1 MYAERT
7 TLIQVLLP
15 DTEFSTVFC
24 QCCSM
29 YVPRTLCVY
38 KQFQFGLGRTGLF
51 VFAGT
56 SPMVQAPLPS
66 PTVDL
71 KPESPVAAGV
81 SVDISAGE
89 SFSGLIVN
97 QCALSQ

>member
-1 MYAERT
+1 
-7 TLIQVLLP
+7 
-15 DTEFSTVFC
+15 
-24 QCCSM
+24 M

-38 KQFQFGLGRTGLF
+38 IQFQFGLGRTGLF

-56 SPMVQAPLPS
+56 SPMVQVPLPS

-71 KPESPVAAGV
+71 KPESAVDPVDILSTPTVQVRPEAAVV

-89 SFSGLIVN
+89 SFSGLVVS
-97 QCALSQ
+97 QCALSSPSGNS